1 MRAVARVSLLD
12 AVRRLCPEAD
22 ERELVGW
29 ILRGSVLV
37 NERRVTSP
45 KALIPASDTLRV
57 TEGRRY
63 ASRGG
68 DKLAAA
74 LEAWNVDV
82 TGRVL
87 IDAGSSTG
95 GFTDCLLRRG
105 ASRVYC
111 VDVGYSLLDFEL
123 RRNPATTVMERTNVM
138 HLCAGDLD
146 PQPDAA
152 VCDLS
157 FRSLRGAA
165 RHLLDLVDPGWV
177 IALVKPQFERL
188 RDSGSLAFRGVVESA
203 AERRAILVKL
213 FADLAGEGVH
223 AARVLRSPVRGRRG
237 NTEYLAYFGAVAGDR
252 ETLERD
258 LEVAL
263 AE

>member
-1 MRAVARVSLLD
+1 MRASARIPLVE
-12 AVRRLCPEAD
+12 AVRRLRPEAQ
-22 ERELVGW
+22 EKELVGW

-37 NERRVTSP
+37 NDRRVTSP
-45 KALIPASDTLRV
+45 AALILESDALRV
-57 TEGRRY
+57 IEGRRY

-68 DKLAAA
+68 EKLAAA
-74 LEAWNVDV
+74 LEAWKVDV
-82 TGRVL
+82 TGRVV

-123 RRNPATTVMERTNVM
+123 RKNPATTVMERTNVM
-138 HLCAGDLD
+138 QLAREDFD
-146 PQPDAA
+146 PRPDAA

-165 RHLLDLVDPGWV
+165 RHLLALVDPGWL
-177 IALVKPQFERL
+177 IALVKPQFERW
-188 RDSGSLAFRGVVESA
+188 RGEGCRSFRGVVESS
-203 AERRAILVKL
+203 AERRAILAEL
-213 FADLAGEGVH
+213 FADLEGEGVH
-223 AARVLRSPVRGRRG
+223 VARVLRSPIHGRRG
-237 NTEYLAYFGAVAGDR
+237 NTEYLTWFSAVSGDPA
-252 ETLERD
+252 TLERD
-258 LEVAL
+258 LQVAL